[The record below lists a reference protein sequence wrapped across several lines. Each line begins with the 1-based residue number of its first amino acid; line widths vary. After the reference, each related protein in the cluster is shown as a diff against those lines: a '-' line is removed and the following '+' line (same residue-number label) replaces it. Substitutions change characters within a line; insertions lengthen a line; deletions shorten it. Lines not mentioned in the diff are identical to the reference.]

1 MSGTTKEYD
10 IIVIGCGIA
19 GMSFLYNL
27 YKDGYNKKLLL
38 VEKQSFPRDK
48 MCGDLISN
56 KCFSLLTEIF
66 PNIKKS
72 IFNKIKF
79 FDVNKKISNV
89 DHYTCKRYNLD
100 YEIYK
105 QILETNFEI
114 KENCK
119 TKIIK
124 KEGKYFFIKV
134 NGDTIKTKFLVG
146 ADGSLSIVSNF
157 LKLKNNLVYSLRS
170 YQNTE
175 RKINICKFRSD
186 HNDYYWDF
194 SILNGVKNV
203 GYFQSILNK
212 KKFIKINRKMRGDS
226 KDIEV
231 KGAPINLLK
240 IEKEKFCIENKII
253 GKNHAVIG
261 DSACLVHPYNG
272 EGIHIAL
279 YMGKLLSNFIFEKNN
294 KNEYLNELR
303 NFIDSNYSLK
313 YWENFINE
321 KVT

>member
-1 MSGTTKEYD
+1 MSGIIKEYD
-10 IIVIGCGIA
+10 IVVIGSGIA
-19 GMSFLYNL
+19 GMSLLHNL
-27 YKDGYNKKLLL
+27 YKNDYNKNILL

-48 MCGDLISN
+48 ICGDLISN
-56 KCFSLLTEIF
+56 KCFSLLIEIF

-79 FDVNKKISNV
+79 FDENKRISNV
-89 DHYTCKRYNLD
+89 DHYTCKRFNLD

-105 QILETNFEI
+105 HILKTNYKI

-124 KEGKYFFIKV
+124 KEGEYFFIKV
-134 NGDTIKTKFLVG
+134 NDNIIKTKFLVG
-146 ADGSLSIVSNF
+146 ADGSLSIVSKF

-175 RKINICKFRSD
+175 RKINICKFRSG
-186 HNDYYWDF
+186 HNEYYWDF
-194 SILNGVKNV
+194 SILNGEKNI
-203 GYFQSILNK
+203 GYFQSIFNK
-212 KKFIKINRKMRGDS
+212 KKFIKIKNIFFKN
-226 KDIEV
+226 KKV

-240 IEKEKFCIENKII
+240 VKGEKFYIEDKIIEKNY
-253 GKNHAVIG
+253 AVIG

-279 YMGKLLSNFIFEKNN
+279 YMGKLLSDFILKKNN
-294 KNEYLNELR
+294 KKEYLNELR
-303 NFIDSNYSLK
+303 NFINKNYSLK

-321 KVT
+321 KNT